1 MLPDPLHPAVVH
13 FPIVLVVLLPIAALV
28 ALWAIHRGRP
38 ARWTWAVPLSLSAAL
53 ALSAWV
59 ALQTGEADEERVERV
74 VSESALHEHEEAGE
88 RFFVLSGVLLLIV
101 AAGMTG
107 GTLGRA
113 GRILSTVGSIG
124 LIYAGVQVGE
134 AGGELVYQHGAAS
147 AYTQDAAVGGD
158 GAGGELP
165 EMEEDD
171 D

>member
-13 FPIVLVVLLPIAALV
+13 FPIVLVVLLPIAALL
-28 ALWAIHRGRP
+28 ALWAIRRGRP
-38 ARWTWAVPLSLSAAL
+38 ARWSWAVPLALSAAL

-59 ALQTGEADEERVERV
+59 ALQTGESEEERVEQV

-88 RFFVLSGVLLLIV
+88 RFLVLSGVLLLI
-101 AAGMTG
+101 AATGMAG

-113 GRILSTVGSIG
+113 GRILTTVGAIG
-124 LIYAGVQVGE
+124 LIYAGVQVGA

-147 AYTQDAAVGGD
+147 AYVDGAAAGGE
-158 GAGGELP
+158 GAGGALLDRD
-165 EMEEDD
+165 EDD